1 MIYELCVFCLLQQFS
16 KSYVRWSLV
25 SHTHDHFQLV
35 LLVET
40 AYTIVNMIQVINKE
54 ARAT

>member
-1 MIYELCVFCLLQQFS
+1 MNFVFFFIATLTQLIHTMITLA
-16 KSYVRWSLV
+16 
-25 SHTHDHFQLV
+25 SHSFDLFQLV

-54 ARAT
+54 ARET

>member
-1 MIYELCVFCLLQQFS
+1 MYIAVCFLFIATLSQLIGTMVT
-16 KSYVRWSLV
+16 LV
-25 SHTHDHFQLV
+25 SHSYDLFQQV

-54 ARAT
+54 AIAT